1 MVEAKSWLTAV
12 GSSTVNRVGTNCAIH
27 LKLDLIGPRKPQK
40 INAQALW
47 QTNCNILIARVSQED
62 SMIAMGCRDWKKLAE
77 AARDEQDPKKL
88 MDLIQC
94 LNRAL
99 DEHMKGLYPRSSEA
113 AG

>member
-1 MVEAKSWLTAV
+1 LRDLPETGVHWL
-12 GSSTVNRVGTNCAIH
+12 
-27 LKLDLIGPRKPQK
+27 
-40 INAQALW
+40 AQTTENKCPALW
-47 QTNCNILIARVSQED
+47 QTNCNNLIARIFQED
-62 SMIAMGCRDWKKLAE
+62 TMTAMGCHDWKQLAE